1 MAETNIQLSNDLEIV
16 LRHTAD
22 GDSLLIEVWD
32 GMNLLGDTVVDT
44 ENLRTKLV
52 ATVLA
57 IE

>member
-32 GMNLLGDTVVDT
+32 GMNLLGDTVVDV

>member
-52 ATVLA
+52 TTVLA